1 MIGTTDLFGMYLPWL
16 MPVAVVTLL
25 LLWLVRHL
33 LGALGAYRWIWH
45 PALFDMALYV
55 LMLYGLSSIT
65 ALLPYTPVNTI

>member
-1 MIGTTDLFGMYLPWL
+1 MIGTTDVFGMYLPWL
-16 MPVAVVTLL
+16 MPLAIAALA
-25 LLWLVRHL
+25 LLWIARRIL
-33 LGALGAYRWIWH
+33 ASFGAYRWIWH